1 MAMTIKNE
9 RVLEKIRALAT
20 TLHTD
25 QVSAVEQAV
34 DSLTRQCSASAAE
47 RRLDHVL
54 SLARTIRQS
63 LPDGPVPC
71 DHALYDEAG
80 LPR

>member
-9 RVLEKIRALAT
+9 RVVNKIRTLADS
-20 TLHTD
+20 LHTD

-34 DSLTRQCSASAAE
+34 DALSREVARSAVE
-47 RRLDHVL
+47 QRLAQVL
-54 SLARTIRQS
+54 DLARTIRES
-63 LPDGPVPC
+63 LPSEVTLDVEE
-71 DHALYDEAG
+71 LYDEAG